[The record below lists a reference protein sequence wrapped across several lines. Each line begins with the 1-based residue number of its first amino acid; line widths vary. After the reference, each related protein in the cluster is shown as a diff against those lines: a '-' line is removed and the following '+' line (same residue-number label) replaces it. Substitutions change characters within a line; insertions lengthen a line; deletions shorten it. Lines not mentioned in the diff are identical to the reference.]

1 MEPSSKRIN
10 QADVNSPRPLWKPV
24 PELRTGMALSPI
36 PRALLFDVFGTC
48 VDWPSRVRLRASE
61 MTEEHWGQFAQEWR
75 NSYKNFTKK
84 VAVDPAA
91 VWMSIDD
98 HHRKSLKELI
108 AKWKLEGLWDEAE
121 VRALSLVWHHLVP
134 WEDSVPGVQL
144 LNQLFATCTLSNGNM
159 SLLSDL
165 RAYSGIPFTHVFS
178 AEMFG
183 TYKPSPKVYLGAVE
197 ELGVTPGEC
206 VMVAAHLGDL
216 KAAKANGLHTV
227 YVERAGEEDW
237 GHDEIA
243 KARAAGWVDMWVDL
257 QGGNKGFLTVAE
269 KLGVGV
275 ERAGN

>member
-48 VDWPSRVRLRASE
+48 VDWRKSVVSALHDGAHKSLNAATASLASRVRLRASE

-108 AKWKLEGLWDEAE
+108 VKWKLEGLWDEAE

-144 LNQLFATCTLSNGNM
+144 LNQLFGVLNLAGW
-159 SLLSDL
+159 L
-165 RAYSGIPFTHVFS
+165 RRV
-178 AEMFG
+178 
-183 TYKPSPKVYLGAVE
+183 
-197 ELGVTPGEC
+197 
-206 VMVAAHLGDL
+206 
-216 KAAKANGLHTV
+216 ANGSQPP
-227 YVERAGEEDW
+227 
-237 GHDEIA
+237 
-243 KARAAGWVDMWVDL
+243 ARS
-257 QGGNKGFLTVAE
+257 LTAT
-269 KLGVGV
+269 
-275 ERAGN
+275 